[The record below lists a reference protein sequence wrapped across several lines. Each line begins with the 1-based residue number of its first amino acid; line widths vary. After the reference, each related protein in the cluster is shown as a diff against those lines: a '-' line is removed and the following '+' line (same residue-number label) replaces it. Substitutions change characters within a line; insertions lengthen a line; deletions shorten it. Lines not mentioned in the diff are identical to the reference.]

1 MEVRANSDMGAHRMV
16 MGVLLSQRLRTRK
29 TRPESQERGDLQAA
43 AVLFSEVTAVAIN

>member
-1 MEVRANSDMGAHRMV
+1 MV

-43 AVLFSEVTAVAIN
+43 AVLFTEVTAVAIN